1 MITAIVQFP
10 LPAGT
15 TREDAAELFR
25 RSAPLYRE
33 KPGLVRKY
41 YLYGDGPTG
50 GGVYLWE
57 SRAAAEKTYD
67 AAWRKMIAER
77 YGAEPKVTYFDSP
90 VVVDN
95 DKGAIET
102 G

>member
-15 TREDAAELFR
+15 TREDAEALFKS
-25 RSAPLYRE
+25 SAPLYKG

-67 AAWRKMIAER
+67 AGWRKMITER
-77 YGAEPKVTYFDSP
+77 YGAAPTITYFETP
-90 VVVDN
+90 VIVEN
-95 DKGAIET
+95 E
-102 G
+102 